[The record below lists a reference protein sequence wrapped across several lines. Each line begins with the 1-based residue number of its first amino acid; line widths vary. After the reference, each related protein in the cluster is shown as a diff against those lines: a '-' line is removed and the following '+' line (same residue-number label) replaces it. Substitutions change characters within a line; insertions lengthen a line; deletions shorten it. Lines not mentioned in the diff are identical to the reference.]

1 MNDWISVKE
10 KLPEESGK
18 SYLVTVAKIWP
29 DWLITYRDDIVEYFH
44 DRTWNV
50 KNTRKLLHGWI
61 RLKLMRKTRKD
72 ESWLRF

>member
-18 SYLVTVAKIWP
+18 SYLVTGAKIWP
-29 DWLITYRDDIVEYFH
+29 DWLIKYRDDIVEYFH

-50 KNTRKLLHGWI
+50 KKYEKVTAWMDPPEAYAENK
-61 RLKLMRKTRKD
+61 
-72 ESWLRF
+72 E